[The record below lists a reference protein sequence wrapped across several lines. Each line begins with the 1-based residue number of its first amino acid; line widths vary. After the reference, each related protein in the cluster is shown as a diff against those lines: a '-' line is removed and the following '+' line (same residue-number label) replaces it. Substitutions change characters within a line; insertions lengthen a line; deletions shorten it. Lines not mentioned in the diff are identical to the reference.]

1 MALDRQAL
9 KKSKGIFVTKPPKL
23 RVAILGTGNIGTDLL
38 FKVRR
43 SPHLKCSYFVGRRSD
58 SPGLE
63 IARNLGISALSGGIG
78 ELMHHIDDV
87 DLVFDAT
94 SARDHLEHVPKLV
107 QSGCHVVNLTPAK
120 SGDFYVPGISAEFE
134 PNTIQN
140 LNMITCGG
148 QTTIPVIHAI
158 KKAFPELQNVEIV
171 STISSKSAGPAT
183 RRNLDE
189 YIENT
194 EQAINVLTSIKNSK
208 ALLVLNPAVPEIV
221 MHTSIYFDLVNITA
235 DNLSP
240 EVDKIEKF
248 VQNYCPGYSI
258 SSSPEKLEK
267 GQIQLSISVKGAGD
281 YLPVHAGNLDIIN
294 EAAIY
299 AANLLAVSGAA
310 K

>member
-1 MALDRQAL
+1 M
-9 KKSKGIFVTKPPKL
+9 TKAPKL
-23 RVAILGTGNIGTDLL
+23 RVGILGTGNIGTDLL

-43 SPHLKCSYFVGRRSD
+43 SQHLKCSYFVGRRAD
-58 SPGLE
+58 SPGLQK
-63 IARNLGISALSGGIG
+63 ARNLGISALSGGID
-78 ELMHHIDDV
+78 ELMNHIDDV

-94 SARDHLEHVPKLV
+94 SARDHLDHVQLLEK
-107 QSGCHVVNLTPAK
+107 SGCHVVNLTPAK
-120 SGDFYVPGISAEFE
+120 SGDFFVPGISAQFE
-134 PNTIQN
+134 SNTKQN

-158 KKAFPELQNVEIV
+158 KNAFPELQNVEIV

-194 EQAINVLTSIKNSK
+194 EKAISTMTSIKNSK

-221 MHTSIYFDLVNITA
+221 MHTSIYFDLQNISTEA
-235 DNLSP
+235 ISP
-240 EVDKIEKF
+240 EVYKIEKF
-248 VQNYCPGYSI
+248 VQSYCPGYSI

-267 GQIQLSISVKGAGD
+267 GQVQLSISVKGAGD

-299 AANLLAVSGAA
+299 AANLLAIAGAT